1 MDNPNE
7 SAGAQDQIDY
17 SKWLQFRQEHVA
29 FVSNKVLMQMRDDID
44 QERDDRVDAIIGEM
58 K

>member
-1 MDNPNE
+1 VTDSE
-7 SAGAQDQIDY
+7 SAGAQDQLDY
-17 SKWLQFRQEHVA
+17 SKWQVFFREHVA
-29 FVSNKVLMQMRDDID
+29 FVSNKVLMKMRDDID